1 MSLPLLK
8 KDRNCGNQRGLSAD
22 SHVLEAKIDIQLNE
36 IVRSQVRDF
45 YIATVETFIHI
56 LVIYR

>member
-1 MSLPLLK
+1 M
-8 KDRNCGNQRGLSAD
+8 
-22 SHVLEAKIDIQLNE
+22 LEAKIDIQLNE